1 MLFRADETR
10 PGSPVARAAVPWGA
24 VSIAFGGLVALV
36 FRGVNLLVALGLVA
50 LCSYALER
58 GDYGR
63 FVLGLTFVGIVN
75 AATGGLTA
83 ATAYQVANQ
92 RRPPGAALANGGVLG
107 GGIGVLAVAGGAIA
121 GAWFA
126 GEARQEALAVGA
138 ACAAVVVNSVVS
150 GIFLGRE
157 AFVRYNLA
165 LVCPP
170 LFALAA
176 IGLTLFVLG
185 ERTPSGALWAYAVGW
200 WAAVAVLLAS
210 GGATGARD
218 ARLERAMV
226 TAIGRFALLAGM
238 ASGISYLNYRADLFV
253 VRHFEGAEGVAV
265 YSLAVYLAESVW
277 QVSGSLA
284 LATYARVGALG
295 RAEAAALT
303 ARVMRHTVVLLGV
316 ICGGLFAASWSIEA
330 LIFPKYE
337 GMASALRFILPGV
350 LLYGL
355 AQSFSGFYTYQRGM
369 PWVSAVVAGAGLV
382 LDLSFAMVLVPRMGV
397 DGAAL
402 ASALAYSLAILGG
415 LAVFVR
421 QERIGPG
428 GVFRFGR
435 AEVED
440 YLALMRRLRAGLARG
455 SR

>member
-1 MLFRADETR
+1 M
-10 PGSPVARAAVPWGA
+10 GA
-24 VSIAFGGLVALV
+24 MSIAFGGIVALF
-36 FRGVNLLVALGLVA
+36 FRGLNLVVALGLVG
-50 LCSYALER
+50 LCSYELEK

-92 RRPPGAALANGGVLG
+92 RRPPGMALANGGVLG
-107 GGIGVLAVAGGAIA
+107 GGLGAAAVAGGLLA
-121 GAWFA
+121 GWWFA

-138 ACAAVVVNSVVS
+138 ACAAVVVNSVVA
-150 GIFLGRE
+150 GVFLGRE
-157 AFVRYNLA
+157 AFIRYNLA

-170 LFALAA
+170 LFALAGIA
-176 IGLTLFVLG
+176 ATFFVLG
-185 ERTPSGALWAYAVGW
+185 QRTPDAALWAYAAGW
-200 WAAVAVLLAS
+200 WAAVALLLVS
-210 GGATGARD
+210 GGGAGARN
-218 ARLERAMV
+218 ARLEGAMLA
-226 TAIGRFALLAGM
+226 AIGRFSLLAGI

-253 VRHFEGAEGVAV
+253 VRHFEGEEGVAV

-284 LATYARVGALG
+284 LATYARVGSLS
-295 RAEAAALT
+295 RPEAAALT

-316 ICGGLFAASWSIEA
+316 ICAGLFAASWAIEA
-330 LIFPKYE
+330 VVFPKYD
-337 GMASALRFILPGV
+337 GMGSALRFILPGV

-382 LDLSFAMVLVPRMGV
+382 LDMVFAFTLVPRMGV

-415 LAVFVR
+415 LTVFMR
-421 QERIGPG
+421 QERIGPAG
-428 GVFRFGR
+428 IFGFGR
-435 AEVED
+435 AELED
-440 YLALMRRLRAGLARG
+440 YRALVSRLRAGLVRAQG
-455 SR
+455 

>member
-1 MLFRADETR
+1 M
-10 PGSPVARAAVPWGA
+10 
-24 VSIAFGGLVALV
+24 SIAFGGMVALLFRGINLVA
-36 FRGVNLLVALGLVA
+36 ALGLVGVS
-50 LCSYALER
+50 SYALEK

-63 FVLGLTFVGIVN
+63 FVLGLTVVGLVN
-75 AATGGLTA
+75 AGTGGLTA

-92 RRPPGAALANGGVLG
+92 RRPAGAALANGGVLG
-107 GGIGVLAVAGGAIA
+107 AGLGGLAVAGGLLA
-121 GAWFA
+121 GWWFA

-138 ACAAVVVNSVVS
+138 ACAAVVVSSVVA
-150 GIFLGRE
+150 GVFLGRE

-165 LVCPP
+165 LVFPP
-170 LFALAA
+170 LFALALL
-176 IGLTLFVLG
+176 GTVLFGAGV
-185 ERTPSGALWAYAVGW
+185 RTPSAALWSYAGGW
-200 WAAVAVLLAS
+200 WLAIGVLFFS
-210 GGATGARD
+210 GGAAGLRE
-218 ARLERAMV
+218 ARLEGRVVA
-226 TAIGRFALLAGM
+226 AIGRFAALAGV

-253 VRHFEGAEGVAV
+253 VRHFEGEEGVAV

-284 LATYARVGALG
+284 LATYARVGSLG

-316 ICGGLFAASWSIEA
+316 ICGGLFAASWAIEA
-330 LIFPKYE
+330 VVFPKYD

-369 PWVSAVVAGAGLV
+369 PWVSAVVAGAGLT
-382 LDLSFAMVLVPRMGV
+382 LDMAFAIALVPRMGV

-415 LAVFVR
+415 LAVFMR
-421 QERIGPG
+421 QEGIGLA

-435 AEVED
+435 TELED
-440 YLALMRRLRAGLARG
+440 YAALLSRLRAGLARG
-455 SR
+455 QG